1 MNIVIDGM
9 RVSLELLNAQRYRN
23 MEVIPVRIN
32 RNGHNDY
39 LTLKRGIRAGFVEI
53 SECEVS
59 TVGTVLARNKANV
72 PLVLIDGDEIV
83 GAKQNRI
90 MNRSLIVPPL
100 TTMEVSVSCT
110 EQGRWHYDRTGE
122 KAHFD
127 YCDIAADF
135 STRRNKAHDLYE
147 NDSCQSTVWN
157 SIHDLER
164 KTSFRSRTSAL
175 HDNFINLRSKLD
187 GYLKNFHV
195 DYG

>member
-53 SECEVS
+53 TECEVS

-110 EQGRWHYDRTGE
+110 EQGRWHMTELVIGLTLTIPILQQTFPQEEIRHMTYMKMILANPPFGTPYMTLRG
-122 KAHFD
+122 KHLL
-127 YCDIAADF
+127 
-135 STRRNKAHDLYE
+135 N
-147 NDSCQSTVWN
+147 
-157 SIHDLER
+157 LEQ
-164 KTSFRSRTSAL
+164 AL
-175 HDNFINLRSKLD
+175 CMIIS
-187 GYLKNFHV
+187 
-195 DYG
+195 